1 MASAHTLP
9 LAIDRAIR
17 SGFFHVKD
25 PGASGTFDLIN
36 KGHAIVEVVTAA
48 AESRAMPSVT
58 GYAPG
63 TKLTVV
69 LKTDGGDCTISAV
82 NGNESAILDT
92 AGHVAEFELVNV
104 NGTNQWKQVS
114 STPFQ
119 RSRFSTADTSGSF
132 DLIYSR
138 LAFEA
143 DGTATGE
150 ALRAFTNVNANIG
163 TARGAHISLSFEAA
177 AGGSECSGLG
187 TAVTGTLHIPDIAS
201 WAPTG
206 TLYAGQ
212 FEIFSDGAAS
222 DPAGL
227 TELAVLC
234 LSNSGNATGAADIDT
249 DAAVIAIK
257 GFTAAAGTT
266 NAISSTSL
274 VLDTGELPTNI
285 GIRVKVGSG
294 TYYIPAIEAASW
306 N

>member
-9 LAIDRAIR
+9 LAEDRALR
-17 SGFFHVKD
+17 AGFFHVKD

-63 TKLTVV
+63 TTLTVV
-69 LKTDGGDCTISAV
+69 LKTDGGDCTISGV

-92 AGHVAEFELVNV
+92 AGHVAVFELVNV
-104 NGTNQWKQVS
+104 NGTNTWKQISAV
-114 STPFQ
+114 PFQ
-119 RSRFSTADTSGSF
+119 RNRYSTADTSGSF

-143 DGTATGE
+143 DGTAGGE

-187 TAVTGTLHIPDIAS
+187 TALTCTTHIPDVAS

-206 TLYAGQ
+206 TLYGLQ
-212 FEIFSDGAAS
+212 VELFSDGAAS

-227 TELAVLC
+227 TELALLC
-234 LSNSGNATGAADIDT
+234 LSNSGNATGAADVDT
-249 DAAVIAIK
+249 DAFILSLQ
-257 GFTAAAGTT
+257 GFTAGAGK
-266 NAISSTSL
+266 AVDSTSL
-274 VLDTGELPTNI
+274 AELPAGSI
-285 GIRVKVGSG
+285 ALKIKVGSA
-294 TYYIPAIEAASW
+294 TYYIPAVAAAEL